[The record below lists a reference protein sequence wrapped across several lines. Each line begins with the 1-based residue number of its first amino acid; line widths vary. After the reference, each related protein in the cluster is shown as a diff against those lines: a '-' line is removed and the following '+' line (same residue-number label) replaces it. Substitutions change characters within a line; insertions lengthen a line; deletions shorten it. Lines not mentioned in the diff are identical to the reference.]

1 MTSDTGGGF
10 VHSVGATEGA
20 NEKTVAA
27 FGRFHRSEFESNAT
41 RRSRCNLGEVERV
54 RIDSVGTPQ
63 GVATRLPTCRCL
75 DLKARNRTLGAHF
88 GHQELSPC
96 EVFAQSNFT
105 GHALRR
111 APDCVAES

>member
-1 MTSDTGGGF
+1 MRRQFETTNGKCSRELELWLEHATKERFMTSDTGGGF
-10 VHSVGATEGA
+10 VH
-20 NEKTVAA
+20 
-27 FGRFHRSEFESNAT
+27 
-41 RRSRCNLGEVERV
+41 
-54 RIDSVGTPQ
+54 SVGTPQ

>member
-41 RRSRCNLGEVERV
+41 RRSRCNLGEVERG
-54 RIDSVGTPQ
+54 RIDSGGDTSGGCDTTSDLSVSRSESQEPNSWRARRPP
-63 GVATRLPTCRCL
+63 GV
-75 DLKARNRTLGAHF
+75 
-88 GHQELSPC
+88 
-96 EVFAQSNFT
+96 V
-105 GHALRR
+105 AL
-111 APDCVAES
+111 